1 MKTAFPKPIL
11 YIHYILTCKVFR
23 LSIYFSFAISV
34 FRDEKMKTLEVKPL
48 EKRKLNV
55 LIMEKEYNEP
65 FDVANPS
72 PSTNSNPLNALHKPS
87 IGFFKFLENVVSKV
101 NLDFATEE
109 LGMRSQKDFF
119 EDNIVAEVFRESS
132 VPFFPVDI
140 DENAKTYLATAV
152 DKKVEQRDKVLKA
165 LENLSKQKDQEH
177 STEREYLVAYGQSL
191 QLEIEEQEREV
202 NFPIRES
209 WIAMGIL
216 DHAKEIMGKD
226 EVTCLHIC
234 SPEHT
239 EGIKQLL
246 ESLDAKVET
255 VKLSKKVIS
264 ANAEMPSSHELENWL
279 QSMQIQVKP
288 VIGKASEDAPYLLF
302 YLDTDVKASP
312 FDICMAYDIGYDAV
326 IPYENV
332 TPEDANIIVQDA
344 LLSRGPK
351 GVKHTAFLIGG
362 KNAERAEDV
371 FKAVKDAMFPPFK
384 TSIVVDPAGAY
395 TTAAAMVAKA
405 ESALLAS
412 NLGEL
417 KDKTCAILGT
427 GAVGQIAA
435 VLLAKIGCNVMI
447 VSLNPKRIDGK
458 EHAENVARLLAKDHG
473 VQVEGIFAPTPA
485 SKIEV
490 LKKADVVMCAGI
502 RGVRLI
508 SKEMLNEVKHIKV
521 IVDINAVPPF
531 GVEGIELKDDMR
543 EMMPGIFTIG
553 ALTVGNIK
561 HKLEKEILR
570 EARSNGKEL
579 YNYTIA
585 LPMARKLLQK
595 ELFPKVTL
603 TLSYSK
609 NSK

>member
-1 MKTAFPKPIL
+1 M
-11 YIHYILTCKVFR
+11 VFR
-23 LSIYFSFAISV
+23 LSIYFSFIVKV
-34 FRDEKMKTLEVKPL
+34 FRDKKMKVLEVKPL
-48 EKRKLNV
+48 EKKKLTV

-65 FDVANPS
+65 FDIADSLPAA
-72 PSTNSNPLNALHKPS
+72 NSNPLRALQKPS
-87 IGFFKFLENVVSKV
+87 IGFYKFLENVVSKV
-101 NLDFATEE
+101 NLNFATEE
-109 LGMRSQKDFF
+109 LGMRSEKDFF
-119 EDNIVAEVFRESS
+119 EDNMLAEVFKKSN
-132 VPFFPVDI
+132 VPFFSVDI
-140 DENAKTYLATAV
+140 DENAKMYLKTAI
-152 DKKVEQRDKVLKA
+152 DKKTAQRDELLKA
-165 LENLSKQKDQEH
+165 LNNLSKQKAQD
-177 STEREYLVAYGQSL
+177 SVERDYFIAYGQSL

-202 NFPIRES
+202 KFPIRES
-209 WIAMGIL
+209 WIVMGIL
-216 DHAKEIMGKD
+216 DQAKEVTGKD

-234 SPEHT
+234 SPEHV

-246 ESLDAKVET
+246 EKLDANVET
-255 VKLSKKVIS
+255 AKLSKKVIS
-264 ANAEMPSSHELENWL
+264 TNADTPSSHEMEDWL

-288 VIGKASEDAPYLLF
+288 VIGSASEDAPYLLF

-312 FDICMAYDIGYDAV
+312 FDICMAYDVGYDAV

-332 TPEDANIIVQDA
+332 TPEDANTIVQDA

-384 TSIVVDPAGAY
+384 TSIIVDPAGAY

-405 ESALLAS
+405 ESALLES
-412 NLGEL
+412 KLGEL

-447 VSLNPKRIDGK
+447 ASLNPKRVDGK
-458 EHAENVARLLAKDHG
+458 EHAENIARLLAKDHG
-473 VQVEGIFAPTPA
+473 IQVQGIFAPTPA

-502 RGVRLI
+502 KGVRLI
-508 SKEMLNEVKHIKV
+508 DKDMLNEVKHIKV
-521 IVDINAVPPF
+521 LLDINAVPPF

-553 ALTVGNIK
+553 ALTVGNLK
-561 HKLEKEILR
+561 HKLEKEILK
-570 EARSNGKEL
+570 EARNNGKEA

-595 ELFPKVTL
+595 SLFPKPTL
-603 TLSYSK
+603 TLSYSP
-609 NSK
+609 SKGSK

>member
-1 MKTAFPKPIL
+1 
-11 YIHYILTCKVFR
+11 
-23 LSIYFSFAISV
+23 
-34 FRDEKMKTLEVKPL
+34 MKTLEVKPL
-48 EKRKLNV
+48 EKKKLNV

-65 FDVANPS
+65 FDTVA
-72 PSTNSNPLNALHKPS
+72 STNSNPLSALHKPS
-87 IGFFKFLENVVSKV
+87 IGFYKFLENVVSKV

-119 EDNIVAEVFRESS
+119 EDSILADIFRKSK
-132 VPFFPVDI
+132 VPFFSVDI
-140 DENAKTYLATAV
+140 DENAMTYLKTAM
-152 DKKVEQRDKVLKA
+152 DKKVEQRNQVLKT
-165 LENLSKQKDQEH
+165 LDNLAKQKDQGD
-177 STEREYLVAYGQSL
+177 STERDYLVAYGQTM
-191 QLEIEEQEREV
+191 QLEIEEQEHEIK
-202 NFPIRES
+202 FPIRES
-209 WIAMGIL
+209 WMVMGIL
-216 DHAKEIMGKD
+216 DHAKEVTGKD

-234 SPEHT
+234 SPEHA

-246 ESLDAKVET
+246 ETLNVKVET
-255 VKLSKKVIS
+255 AKLSKKVIS
-264 ANAEMPSSHELENWL
+264 ANAEMPPSHELEDWL

-288 VIGKASEDAPYLLF
+288 VIGKASENSPYLLF

-312 FDICMAYDIGYDAV
+312 FDICMAYDVGYDAV

-332 TPEDANIIVQDA
+332 LPEDASAIVQDA

-412 NLGEL
+412 KLGEL
-417 KDKTCAILGT
+417 KDKTIAILGT

-435 VLLAKIGCNVMI
+435 VLLAKMGCNVMI
-447 VSLNPKRIDGK
+447 VSLNPKRVDGK
-458 EHAENVARLLAKDHG
+458 EHAENIARLLAKDHG
-473 VQVEGIFAPTPA
+473 VQVQGIFAPTPA

-490 LKKADVVMCAGI
+490 LKKADVIMCAGI
-502 RGVRLI
+502 KGVRLVD
-508 SKEMLNEVKHIKV
+508 KDMLNEVKHIKV
-521 IVDINAVPPF
+521 LLDINAVPPF

-553 ALTVGNIK
+553 ALTVGNLK
-561 HKLEKEILR
+561 HKVEKEILR
-570 EARSNGKEL
+570 EARSNGKEV
-579 YNYTIA
+579 YNYNIA
-585 LPMARKLLQK
+585 LPMARTLLQK
-595 ELFPKVTL
+595 SLFPKMTL
-603 TLSYSK
+603 TLSYSPSK